1 MNNFGQEA
9 EQLLIERFGKGT
21 IITLATTENETA
33 YNRRCHER
41 I

>member
-9 EQLLIERFGKGT
+9 EQLLIERLGKGT
-21 IITLATTENETA
+21 IITLATTKNETA

>member
-1 MNNFGQEA
+1 MNNFCQEA

-21 IITLATTENETA
+21 IITLATTKNETA

>member
-1 MNNFGQEA
+1 MNNFCQEA
-9 EQLLIERFGKGT
+9 EQVMIERFGKGT
-21 IITLATTENETA
+21 IITLATTKNETV

>member
-1 MNNFGQEA
+1 MNNFCQEA
-9 EQLLIERFGKGT
+9 EQLLIERFGKDT
-21 IITLATTENETA
+21 IITLATTKNETA

>member
-1 MNNFGQEA
+1 MNNFSQEA
-9 EQLLIERFGKGT
+9 EQVMIERFGKGT
-21 IITLATTENETA
+21 IITLATTKNETA

>member
-9 EQLLIERFGKGT
+9 EQLLIERFWKGT
-21 IITLATTENETA
+21 IITLATTKNETA

>member
-21 IITLATTENETA
+21 IITLATTKNETA